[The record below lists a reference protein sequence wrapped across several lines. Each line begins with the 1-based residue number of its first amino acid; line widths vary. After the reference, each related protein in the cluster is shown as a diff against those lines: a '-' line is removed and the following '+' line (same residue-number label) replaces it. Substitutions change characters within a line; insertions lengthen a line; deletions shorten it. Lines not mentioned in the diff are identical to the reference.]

1 MALALARGGWG
12 MNLRYAL
19 LTLLGEGEA
28 HGYELLKRF
37 NERVG
42 PFWHPNI
49 GQVYQL
55 LHELERRGLVARRDV
70 EAGTRLRRVFRLTAR
85 GERALRT
92 WLMRRPSWPPP
103 LRDEIFV
110 RLLAAER
117 AGTTAVLGQLER
129 QESEYRRYVALVREQ
144 AGRPSA
150 SLIRRLAHQAALHQ
164 AEAYLRWLAHCRE
177 ILRPETTSRGGNG
190 ERECH
195 RLPGADAVPRPTKP
209 ARETFRSVDGVSGNG
224 ASASG
229 ES

>member
-1 MALALARGGWG
+1 

-55 LHELERRGLVARRDV
+55 LHELERRGFASRRDV

-85 GERALRT
+85 GERALKT
-92 WLMRRPSWPPP
+92 WLTRRPSWPPP
-103 LRDEIFV
+103 LREEIFV

-117 AGTTAVLGQLER
+117 GGAGALLGQLDR
-129 QESEYRRYVALVREQ
+129 QETEYRRYVLLVQEE
-144 AGRPSA
+144 ASRPST
-150 SLIRRLAHQAALHQ
+150 SLTRRLAHEAALQQ
-164 AEAYLRWLAHCRE
+164 AEAHLRWLAHCRSV
-177 ILRPETTSRGGNG
+177 LSANG
-190 ERECH
+190 
-195 RLPGADAVPRPTKP
+195 L
-209 ARETFRSVDGVSGNG
+209 AR
-224 ASASG
+224 AS
-229 ES
+229 